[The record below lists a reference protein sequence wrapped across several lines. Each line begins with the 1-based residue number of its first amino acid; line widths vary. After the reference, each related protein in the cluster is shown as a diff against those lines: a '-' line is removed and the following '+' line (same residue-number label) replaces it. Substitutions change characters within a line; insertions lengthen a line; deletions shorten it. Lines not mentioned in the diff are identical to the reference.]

1 MGMKFSVEDGIFTI
15 HVGGV
20 IRMADLPQLGAKMT
34 EYYGAADCPGLS
46 LCDAT
51 ELKVIAPDAFEVLV
65 LRLRLDNPK
74 LLRSAFVIIGDG
86 TAALQLA
93 RILRDAPSPKRRTFT
108 SVEQARAWLLE
119 T

>member
-34 EYYGAADCPGLS
+34 EYYG
-46 LCDAT
+46 
-51 ELKVIAPDAFEVLV
+51 APDAFEVLV